1 MFSIQIVTDKCYECN
16 LGMLSADV
24 NLCMRHSVR
33 TLLMNVHYLKYNHS
47 LIKFHT
53 PTHTHIVLTKILYTI
68 GLGMQAPTAEMPV
81 VLEVPSEVN
90 EGMCMYN

>member
-1 MFSIQIVTDKCYECN
+1 MQSGLLYIMY
-16 LGMLSADV
+16 V
-24 NLCMRHSVR
+24 NLCTRHSVR
-33 TLLMNVHYLKYNHS
+33 TLLMNVHYLSIIIASSNSTH
-47 LIKFHT
+47 
-53 PTHTHIVLTKILYTI
+53 PHTHIVLTKILYTI